1 MRTALAGVVVAASVA
16 SLSVAALLHQ
26 GPGGPV
32 HIQSAGVL
40 GSPSPGVLST
50 DTTTPQSP
58 LADTSPSPGVPAST
72 PPVQAAPSP
81 VAPVAPLPPPVTYCG
96 YTYQAGPF
104 PLEPGPSTPVY
115 SSCETAIAG
124 GPSVGTVGGIGGH
137 QVVGLIRSSQGNVYL
152 LSNGD
157 WLAAW
162 KIVKS

>member
-1 MRTALAGVVVAASVA
+1 M
-16 SLSVAALLHQ
+16 
-26 GPGGPV
+26 
-32 HIQSAGVL
+32 
-40 GSPSPGVLST
+40 
-50 DTTTPQSP
+50 
-58 LADTSPSPGVPAST
+58 
-72 PPVQAAPSP
+72 
-81 VAPVAPLPPPVTYCG
+81 TYCG

-115 SSCETAIAG
+115 SSCEAAIAG